1 MKRRLII
8 GLGVVLALLAVGV
21 WIEPTGVVL
30 GWMNGEAFYR
40 NRPTR
45 YWGKALTSTDPATQA
60 QTHQALKEG
69 GRSAVPVLAEVLQ
82 KDDNAES
89 RWRAADLLGRLGPE
103 ARQDPAAISSLSFA
117 LKDANAQVRA
127 VAATALASVGPA
139 GPEAIPLLQDLLAT
153 PDCLP
158 ALRALALYGHDAA
171 PAIGKIVVLLKH
183 EGDSEI
189 RWNAARTLG
198 KIGPA
203 AKESIPAL
211 VTAMKEDQDPV
222 VREHAAEAL
231 GDIGPDAKEAIPA
244 LVQALKDPDARV
256 RRDAVRSLGQMGP
269 AAKASAE
276 QIRPLLQDKDER
288 VRKAARTSLQQ
299 IDSAKQSEPR
309 TQRSGVSGHAAP
321 PLTPLR
327 CVRGSERIMCLL
339 LRPVKSAD

>member
-8 GLGVVLALLAVGV
+8 GLGVVLALLAAGV
-21 WIEPTGVVL
+21 WTEPTGVVL

-40 NRPTR
+40 SRPTR
-45 YWGKALTSTDPATQA
+45 YWSKALTSADPATQA

-69 GRSAVPVLAEVLQ
+69 GRSAVPVLAEVLH
-82 KDDNAES
+82 KDDNAEA
-89 RWRAADLLGRLGPE
+89 RWKAANLLGRLGTD
-103 ARQDPAAISSLSFA
+103 ARQEPAALSSLSFA
-117 LKDANAQVRA
+117 LRDSNPQVRA

-139 GPEAIPLLQDLLAT
+139 GPEAIPALQALLAT

-171 PAIGKIVVLLKH
+171 PAIEKTVVLLRHK
-183 EGDSEI
+183 GDSEI

-211 VTAMKEDQDPV
+211 EATMKGDQDPV

-231 GDIGPDAKEAIPA
+231 GDIGPEAKEAVPA
-244 LVQALKDPDARV
+244 LALALKDPDARV
-256 RRDAVRSLGQMGP
+256 RRDAVRSLGQIGT
-269 AAKASAE
+269 AAKSVVE
-276 QIRPLLQDKDER
+276 SIRPLLQDKDER

-299 IDSAKQSEPR
+299 IDPPKQPEPR
-309 TQRSGVSGHAAP
+309 TQRSGISACGAAAGILHH
-321 PLTPLR
+321 PLVTH
-327 CVRGSERIMCLL
+327 
-339 LRPVKSAD
+339 

>member
-1 MKRRLII
+1 MKRRLFM

-45 YWGKALTSTDPATQA
+45 YWSKALISSDPATQA

-82 KDDNAES
+82 KDDNAEA
-89 RWRAADLLGRLGPE
+89 RWKAADLLGRPGPD
-103 ARQDPAAISSLSFA
+103 ARQEPAALSALSSA
-117 LKDANAQVRA
+117 LKDADSQVRA
-127 VAATALASVGPA
+127 VAATALASAGPA
-139 GPEAIPLLQDLLAT
+139 GPEAIPALQAMLAT

-158 ALRALALYGHDAA
+158 ALRALALYGHGAA
-171 PAIGKIVVLLKH
+171 PAIERIIVLLRQ
-183 EGDSEI
+183 EGDGEI

-203 AKESIPAL
+203 AKEAVPAL
-211 VTAMKEDQDPV
+211 QAAMKEDRDPL

-231 GDIGPDAKEAIPA
+231 GGIGPDAKEAIPA

-256 RRDAVRSLGQMGP
+256 RRDAVRSLGQLGT
-269 AAKASAE
+269 AARSAVE
-276 QIRPLLQDKDER
+276 SIRPLLQDKEER

-299 IDSAKQSEPR
+299 IDPSKQSEPR
-309 TQRSGVSGHAAP
+309 P
-321 PLTPLR
+321 
-327 CVRGSERIMCLL
+327 
-339 LRPVKSAD
+339 